1 VRRLATTVC
10 VGATLAAALLL
21 FVVSP
26 STTVAQSEEQKPVA
40 SPSPSP
46 VAPPSAPTAQKSHK
60 PTVQVP
66 IDQALLLVR
75 TTLLALNDAN
85 RSGNYTVLRD
95 LASPT
100 FQARNTAADLG
111 IVFAE
116 MRKNNLSLLGLL
128 LLSPQLAS
136 TPELDGDGRLRLSG
150 YVPIRPQQITFD
162 LMFEQSAGQWKLL
175 NISISTPQDQ
185 ASTPEQQQPK
195 PAPPQVTENRSQ
207 PTKHSTAPKSASP
220 KSPSPRRTVSAPAQ
234 VEDDAAHR

>member
-1 VRRLATTVC
+1 VRRVATTLC
-10 VGATLAAALLL
+10 AGATLGAALLL

-26 STTVAQSEEQKPVA
+26 STTVAQSEAQKPVA

-46 VAPPSAPTAQKSHK
+46 AAPTSAPTAQKSHK
-60 PTVQVP
+60 PNVQVP
-66 IDQALLLVR
+66 LDQALLLVR
-75 TTLLALNDAN
+75 TTLLTLNDAN

-116 MRKNNLSLLGLL
+116 MRKNNLTLLGLL
-128 LLSPQLAS
+128 LLSPQLTS
-136 TPELDGDGRLRLSG
+136 TPEVDGDGRLRLSG

-162 LMFEQSAGQWKLL
+162 LMFEQSAGLWKLL

-185 ASTPEQQQPK
+185 TSTSAQQQPK
-195 PAPPQVTENRSQ
+195 PAPPHVTESRSQ
-207 PTKHSTAPKSASP
+207 PAKHAAAPKPASP
-220 KSPSPRRTVSAPAQ
+220 KLPSPSRTVSPPAQ
-234 VEDDAAHR
+234 AEDDAAHH